1 MSLENHT
8 RTVVKAALFLDNF
21 LICFWRLRW
30 FRKTWLVLKSLLYY
44 QPLPSHVCPYPLRP
58 APPLLFS
65 SYFIHTP
72 SVVLR
77 TVSSFL
83 FLTLS
88 VLYPISNLAEI
99 ATISDA
105 SLSCTQFHHLLPS
118 LCAGFH
124 SFCSCPSH
132 SRVCIPGSQGNLAVV
147 CPMVNNLLK
156 HSVSVSLLVRSS
168 SAL

>member
-44 QPLPSHVCPYPLRP
+44 QPLPSHVYPYPLCP

-105 SLSCTQFHHLLPS
+105 SLSLAPSSTICFLLFVQDFTAFVVALPTAG
-118 LCAGFH
+118 CAYRAH
-124 SFCSCPSH
+124 
-132 SRVCIPGSQGNLAVV
+132 RAI
-147 CPMVNNLLK
+147 
-156 HSVSVSLLVRSS
+156 
-168 SAL
+168 